1 MMECRRYGSLANK
14 RALSELKRME
24 RPIGTE
30 PTPNLGKVR
39 LNTPKTLDWRHLVFF
54 QQSLNWKIME
64 TGRIA
69 IRSASAT
76 HSGKKVRSRLARFAL
91 GDDSRTLP
99 ASPFAA
105 NPSPDFPPMFE
116 SYAVIGQSIPI
127 RAVRIPVPPFP
138 YNS

>member
-1 MMECRRYGSLANK
+1 MKERRRFRSLANK
-14 RALSELKRME
+14 HNLSELKRWSGLSE
-24 RPIGTE
+24 SNRHL
-30 PTPNLGKVR
+30 NLGEAR

-54 QQSLNWKIME
+54 QQPLNWKIME

-76 HSGKKVRSRLARFAL
+76 HSRKKVRSRLARFAL

-105 NPSPDFPPMFE
+105 NPSPDFPPCL
-116 SYAVIGQSIPI
+116 SLTV
-127 RAVRIPVPPFP
+127 
-138 YNS
+138 